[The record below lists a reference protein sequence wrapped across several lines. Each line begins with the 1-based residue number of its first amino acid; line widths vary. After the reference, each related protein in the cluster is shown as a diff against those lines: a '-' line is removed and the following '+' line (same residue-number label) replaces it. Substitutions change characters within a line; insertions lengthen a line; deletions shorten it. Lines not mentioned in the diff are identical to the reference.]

1 MKKIKV
7 LNVYVWIFGVATML
21 LGIFSI
27 LHPRFQNIV
36 TALFMVLM
44 TAMCIH
50 WKNKGKQ
57 QDKVPSGGKILI
69 AALLGSC
76 MVYYVG
82 AFFAPLFPR
91 HMLYEYKSDIKKLKE
106 EYREAYSFFRMRYRR
121 KQRR

>member
-7 LNVYVWIFGVATML
+7 LNVYVWIFGVATTL

-44 TAMCIH
+44 TAMCIY
-50 WKNKGKQ
+50 WKTKGKQ

-76 MVYYVG
+76 MVFLYTS
-82 AFFAPLFPR
+82 PSPR
-91 HMLYEYKSDIKKLKE
+91 D
-106 EYREAYSFFRMRYRR
+106 
-121 KQRR
+121 